1 MSRNA
6 STHPNSR
13 TNAVGL
19 ERSLGLITLPVVL
32 GLITLPVVLGL
43 ITLRQVEHQFEKLGQ
58 LTESLLQGEKLPILD
73 RRGSSKKI

>member
-19 ERSLGLITLPVVL
+19 ERSL

>member
-32 GLITLPVVLGL
+32 GLI
-43 ITLRQVEHQFEKLGQ
+43 ILRQVEHQFEKLGQ